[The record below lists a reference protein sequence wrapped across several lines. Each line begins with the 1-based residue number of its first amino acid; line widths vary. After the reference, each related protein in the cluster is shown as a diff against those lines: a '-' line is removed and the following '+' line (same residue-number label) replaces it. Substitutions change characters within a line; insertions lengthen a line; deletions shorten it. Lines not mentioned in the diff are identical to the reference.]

1 MSILVTENTLM
12 VSMLQVRGLYRG
24 ATPSFVGMAFE
35 SSLLF
40 GFYSQMKQSL
50 QVPKVSL
57 YLVHISGLYMG
68 TNLLEL
74 QWASSLA
81 KLSLISLS
89 AYSSF
94 YICIYIYIYIELP
107 SIDKGKFSCVFF
119 VKGEVHSSRPQLQVI
134 IPSAACGGAI
144 ISFVLCPSELVK
156 CRMQLQGT
164 DTAITKYER
173 YVGPLDCALKTLKSG
188 GIKGIFRGGFTTL
201 LRESIGNAVFFS
213 TYEFSRH
220 YLHLRLES
228 TSRYLNPESKLLI
241 DVGVGIVTGGLAG
254 MAVSSVAT

>member
-1 MSILVTENTLM
+1 M

-50 QVPKVSL
+50 QVPKISL
-57 YLVHISGLYMG
+57 YLVHISGLFMG

-89 AYSSF
+89 AYGSL
-94 YICIYIYIYIELP
+94 YIYIYLP
-107 SIDKGKFSCVFF
+107 SIDKCKFSCVFF
-119 VKGEVHSSRPQLQVI
+119 VKGEVHGGRPQLQVI

-156 CRMQLQGT
+156 
-164 DTAITKYER
+164 
-173 YVGPLDCALKTLKSG
+173 
-188 GIKGIFRGGFTTL
+188 
-201 LRESIGNAVFFS
+201 
-213 TYEFSRH
+213 
-220 YLHLRLES
+220 
-228 TSRYLNPESKLLI
+228 
-241 DVGVGIVTGGLAG
+241 
-254 MAVSSVAT
+254 VSSLEKTCSCCVSYFLSM

>member
-1 MSILVTENTLM
+1 M

-24 ATPSFVGMAFE
+24 ATPSFAGMAFE

-50 QVPKVSL
+50 QVPKISL
-57 YLVHISGLYMG
+57 YLVHISGLFMG

-89 AYSSF
+89 ACSSF
-94 YICIYIYIYIELP
+94 YIYLP
-107 SIDKGKFSCVFF
+107 SIDKSKFSCVIF

-156 CRMQLQGT
+156 
-164 DTAITKYER
+164 
-173 YVGPLDCALKTLKSG
+173 
-188 GIKGIFRGGFTTL
+188 
-201 LRESIGNAVFFS
+201 
-213 TYEFSRH
+213 
-220 YLHLRLES
+220 
-228 TSRYLNPESKLLI
+228 
-241 DVGVGIVTGGLAG
+241 
-254 MAVSSVAT
+254 VSSLEKTCSCFVSYFLGM